1 MLMDDTETNEDFFL
15 FKFPP
20 LSKLRPALFIP
31 KEQQK
36 QLTSSV

>member
-31 KEQQK
+31 NEQQQ